1 MNRSGGAGLR
11 GPNAAVGA
19 YVLRR
24 LALVIP
30 TLVGLTMLA
39 FGLANVAPGDP
50 AAEYLRRVYGR
61 EPTPSELRA
70 ERHTFGLDR
79 PLVVQY
85 VRWVGN
91 AAQGD
96 LGTSFRSRQSVRH
109 ELFHRIPFTLELAVP
124 AALLALL
131 IAVPAGI
138 ASAVYRNRLVDQL
151 LRVGSLAGAAMPSF
165 WLALLLIIL
174 FAVHWSL
181 VPVAG
186 RSGLAGL
193 VLPTVTLALA
203 PTAVLAR
210 FTRSAMLETLGEDYV
225 TVARAKGVRE
235 ALIVGRHA
243 LRNALI
249 PIITAFATSLGF
261 LLSGAVVIETIFV
274 WPGVGTLIVEAIQAR
289 DYPMIGGFVLYTGLA
304 FLLINLLV
312 DLSYL
317 VIDPRVALAAEDTS

>member
-1 MNRSGGAGLR
+1 MTRSGD
-11 GPNAAVGA
+11 VGA
-19 YVLRR
+19 YVVRR
-24 LALVIP
+24 LALVVP

-39 FGLANVAPGDP
+39 FAVANVAPGDP

-70 ERHTFGLDR
+70 ERHALSLDR

-85 VRWVGN
+85 ARWVGR

-96 LGTSFRSRQSVRH
+96 LGTSFSTRRSVHH
-109 ELFHRIPFTLELAVP
+109 ELLRRIPFTLELALP
-124 AALLALL
+124 AALLALVL
-131 IAVPAGI
+131 AVPAGI
-138 ASAVYRNRLVDQL
+138 VSAVHRNRLLDQL
-151 LRVGSLAGAAMPSF
+151 LRVGSLAGASMPSF

-174 FAVHWSL
+174 FAVQWSL

-186 RSGLAGL
+186 RGGVTSLI
-193 VLPTVTLALA
+193 LPTVTLALA

-225 TVARAKGVRE
+225 TVARSKGVRE
-235 ALIVGRHA
+235 WRIVGWHA
-243 LRNALI
+243 FRNALI
-249 PIITAFATSLGF
+249 PIVTAFTTSLGF

-274 WPGVGTLIVEAIQAR
+274 WPGVGSLIVDAIQAR
-289 DYPMIGGFVLYTGLA
+289 DYPMIQGFVLYTGAA
-304 FLLINLLV
+304 FLVINLIV

-317 VIDPRVALAAEDTS
+317 VIDPRVAVAGDAS